1 MRLTVFEKNYSS
13 LKCTCFADYFFF
25 KKRFNSLFDF
35 FFMAPTLSSSSHSAI
50 LASYNEKNF
59 FNFLHLFYE
68 IFSLFVLYVEK
79 RGSSSPLPRKLWWIS
94 SKLFLLFF
102 APSKKI
108 SIWKHLKRI
117 PFTPTFLLLRSVTR
131 RAKKSVS
138 VQRNSGRKIQSSRWW
153 CCGLKL
159 PVAVLECGSLL
170 LWSLSNAFIRPLEM
184 SRLRSVSVH
193 FSLIFLLK
201 VLPKIN
207 VLA

>member
-35 FFMAPTLSSSSHSAI
+35 FFMASTLSSSSHSAI

-102 APSKKI
+102 CFKQEN
-108 SIWKHLKRI
+108 KHLKTLEKNSLYSN
-117 PFTPTFLLLRSVTR
+117 FFAFALCHTPR
-131 RAKKSVS
+131 KKS
-138 VQRNSGRKIQSSRWW
+138 RFQSKGIPEEKSN
-153 CCGLKL
+153 L
-159 PVAVLECGSLL
+159 PGGDAV
-170 LWSLSNAFIRPLEM
+170 
-184 SRLRSVSVH
+184 V
-193 FSLIFLLK
+193 
-201 VLPKIN
+201 
-207 VLA
+207 

>member
-1 MRLTVFEKNYSS
+1 MLEIQLPFRHVRRSVVFDKKWVKNLVLKWKLLHHIWNVHDMRLTVFEKNYSS

-35 FFMAPTLSSSSHSAI
+35 FFMASTLSSSSHSAI

-138 VQRNSGRKIQSSRWW
+138 VQRNSGEKSN
-153 CCGLKL
+153 L
-159 PVAVLECGSLL
+159 PGGDAVVWDCQ
-170 LWSLSNAFIRPLEM
+170 
-184 SRLRSVSVH
+184 
-193 FSLIFLLK
+193 
-201 VLPKIN
+201 
-207 VLA
+207 

>member
-35 FFMAPTLSSSSHSAI
+35 FFMASTLSSSSHSAI

-102 APSKKI
+102 CSKKEN
-108 SIWKHLKRI
+108 KHLKTLEKNSLYSNFFAFALCHTPRKKVGFSPKEFRKKNPI
-117 PFTPTFLLLRSVTR
+117 FQVVMLWFETASSSVGMRKFTFV
-131 RAKKSVS
+131 
-138 VQRNSGRKIQSSRWW
+138 
-153 CCGLKL
+153 
-159 PVAVLECGSLL
+159 VAL
-170 LWSLSNAFIRPLEM
+170 
-184 SRLRSVSVH
+184 
-193 FSLIFLLK
+193 
-201 VLPKIN
+201 
-207 VLA
+207 

>member
-1 MRLTVFEKNYSS
+1 MKAPPSHLKRTWHALDCFWKELQPEMHLFCRLLFLQKKVQ
-13 LKCTCFADYFFF
+13 FFIWL
-25 KKRFNSLFDF
+25 S
-35 FFMAPTLSSSSHSAI
+35 FFMASLSSSSHSAI
-50 LASYNEKNF
+50 WASYNEKNF

-138 VQRNSGRKIQSSRWW
+138 VQRNSGEKSN
-153 CCGLKL
+153 L
-159 PVAVLECGSLL
+159 PGGDAVVWNCQ
-170 LWSLSNAFIRPLEM
+170 
-184 SRLRSVSVH
+184 
-193 FSLIFLLK
+193 
-201 VLPKIN
+201 
-207 VLA
+207 